1 MSTKALFHYNDM
13 LKIASADQMV
23 ADLNQMSAGWMACAD
38 ADQADINRYDSILVD
53 AKPPAGDAMIESD
66 EDRAKRFRAIRDMRM
81 VAVQV
86 RRNCAYELQMY
97 LARQKGNPPMSGSVA
112 SSADRK
118 SA

>member
-13 LKIASADQMV
+13 RAMAAADQRV
-23 ADLNQMSAGWMACAD
+23 ADLKQMAADWLACAD

-66 EDRAKRFRAIRDMRM
+66 EDRAKRFLAIRDMRM
-81 VAVQV
+81 VAVTV

-97 LARQKGNPPMSGSVA
+97 LARNGK
-112 SSADRK
+112 
-118 SA
+118 